1 MLDDRKILK
10 AIRKQIAKG
19 ALQYFLVAV
28 CAGGAAATVAHSATH
43 VINSKFESVLVA
55 LKRH

>member
-1 MLDDRKILK
+1 MSEDRKILR

-19 ALQYFLVAV
+19 ALQYLLVV
-28 CAGGAAATVAHSATH
+28 VFAGSAAATVAHSAKH
-43 VINSKFESVLVA
+43 VINAKFESVLVA

>member
-1 MLDDRKILK
+1 MPDDKKILR

-19 ALQYFLVAV
+19 ALQYLLVAV

-43 VINSKFESVLVA
+43 VINAKFESVLVA

>member
-1 MLDDRKILK
+1 MSDDREILK

-28 CAGGAAATVAHSATH
+28 FAGIWIATTEGG
-43 VINSKFESVLVA
+43 KD
-55 LKRH
+55 